1 MKSEKFSTALG
12 EIDVS
17 YVEEVVNYKATHKRK
32 QRIWKIAAACV
43 AVAVLAIGIIPFL
56 NRGNVESTP
65 FVLVAY
71 ASENNVVV
79 EHELREGKSVPISF
93 FETENGLKG
102 FVFAHS
108 KTNPDDVS
116 SVSVMTEGEFPG
128 VIEEIIGLELDNNKN
143 YTLYIPEQGK
153 DFPYSFMIP
162 YTDEAANKVFFCYLL
177 VEETEDGYSAVIE
190 RTEEFERKF
199 KE

>member
-17 YVEEVVNYKATHKRK
+17 YVEEVVNYKAAHKRK

-43 AVAVLAIGIIPFL
+43 AVAVLAIGIIPWL

-71 ASENNVVV
+71 ASENNVVM
-79 EHELREGKSVPISF
+79 ENELREGKSVPISF

-102 FVFAHS
+102 FVFAYN
-108 KTNPDDVS
+108 KNNPDDVS

-128 VIEEIIGLELDNNKN
+128 VIEEIIGLELDNGKN
-143 YTLYIPEQGK
+143 YTLYIPESGK

-162 YTDEAANKVFFCYLL
+162 YTDEAANKVIFCYLL